1 MDNSYKTWN
10 YQSASRENLQTV
22 HIIFLYPKII
32 SSKWFVSTKTK
43 QHTYSVMKA
52 TDKAN
57 WTQSL
62 CNSNSYCVKAV
73 PLNHSIA
80 YVKFIL
86 IQLEEK
92 LNLSCLL
99 RMVNEN
105 DAVTIKHVKL
115 AQQIHDKDEKTW
127 YTSRCFIR
135 TATTTFTRTNC
146 AIRTNT
152 TKKTGAMN
160 ELTQQLVRH
169 FSEASQSSRSVS

>member
-1 MDNSYKTWN
+1 MKLSKCLKRKLANSAYN
-10 YQSASRENLQTV
+10 
-22 HIIFLYPKII
+22 I
-32 SSKWFVSTKTK
+32 FVSKDNIIKMICFYQDKTA
-43 QHTYSVMKA
+43 HLLVMKA

-57 WTQSL
+57 LTQSL

-73 PLNHSIA
+73 PLNHSNA

-105 DAVTIKHVKL
+105 DAVTVKHVKL

>member
-1 MDNSYKTWN
+1 MKLSKCLKRKLANSAYN
-10 YQSASRENLQTV
+10 
-22 HIIFLYPKII
+22 I
-32 SSKWFVSTKTK
+32 FVSKDNIIKMICFYQDKTAHLLCDESNRQGK
-43 QHTYSVMKA
+43 FNSIII
-52 TDKAN
+52 
-57 WTQSL
+57 

-73 PLNHSIA
+73 PLNHSNA

-105 DAVTIKHVKL
+105 DAVTVKHVKL